1 MARIQDIHNLEESI
15 CDAVEEYL
23 DNTDGYR
30 HPVLRVYYDKDL
42 MLYCAEMDDNLEGSE
57 DDGIYAID
65 RDDKV
70 YEFDYEVDAMIPRPG
85 FRAYNSEYMALKFR
99 EDDDMVVTEL
109 IRNGPYSY

>member
-1 MARIQDIHNLEESI
+1 MLCTILSIHKRPNIMARIQDIHNLEESI

-65 RDDKV
+65 TVVRDGDDGF
-70 YEFDYEVDAMIPRPG
+70 EPDNDAISDI
-85 FRAYNSEYMALKFR
+85 ANSWLF
-99 EDDDMVVTEL
+99 L
-109 IRNGPYSY
+109 G